1 MRKTILIAAVLAA
14 MFAPLVSA
22 QSAEGYYGGSYAR
35 MSFIKGSV
43 YVQHGQDAGYEQGE
57 LNLVVLE
64 GDKIGT
70 KDGRVE
76 VQLGRR
82 NYLRLGENT
91 QVDIVTLPKR
101 DGDVTKIHL
110 LAGSA
115 FVRIDSLD
123 GEKTFEI
130 HSPDVSFYVMERGL
144 YRVEVRENQET
155 EFAVFSGSAEAAGE
169 EGSVVVGSREQISAA
184 NGRLLSAPES
194 LVSRRDELGDWNA
207 SRDAVF
213 ARKLD
218 RTYLPAD
225 YYDYEVELADNGR
238 WVNEAEYGNVWVPNS
253 YYSDWRPY
261 YNGRWSWYPII
272 GWTWVS
278 YEPWGWCTSHYGRWG
293 WGSGLGWYWIPQ
305 RHWGWG
311 PAWVHWY
318 GGHDYIGWCP
328 LSYYNYPAVVLNNRF
343 YGRYS
348 SGYYPNG
355 SRALTV
361 VHRDQLQHR
370 RLSGV
375 ALDRTRVGQLGNLS
389 LGSAQ
394 PNRRPVLNADGD
406 VASRARQALSR
417 EGVRSVGRSFSSTG
431 KRLSSPN
438 LRSNSSS
445 GRTVESG
452 ATLSRKTG
460 GGVSSGRVDSSR
472 VGSGRS
478 IRPSS
483 GVEASPSRVRSF
495 PSRSVAGNNSSGSSG
510 SDRSRTSPARSV
522 NSAPVRSGSSGS
534 VGSAQSRET
543 VSRDTARSYPSRK
556 IGGGPGSPSVSSNP
570 SSSRSVGSGT
580 ISPRSSSSGR
590 SIQREYGSG
599 LSGSSSPSRTV
610 TTPSRSAGSS
620 SPSYRAPTRRTEA
633 PSRSSSVP
641 SRSSSSPSYSAPS
654 RSSSA
659 PSRSYSPPSRSSSAP
674 SRSYS
679 PPSRSSSSPSY
690 SAPSRSSSAPSRS
703 YSAPSRSSSAPS
715 RSSSGSSVSR
725 GSGSSSS
732 GGSVRRK

>member
-14 MFAPLVSA
+14 VFAPLVSA
-22 QSAEGYYGGSYAR
+22 QSQEGYYGGSYAR
-35 MSFIKGSV
+35 MSFIKGNV

-70 KDGRVE
+70 KDGRLE

-91 QVDIVTLPKR
+91 QVDIVTLPR
-101 DGDVTKIHL
+101 QDGDVTKLHL

-123 GEKTFEI
+123 GEKKFEI
-130 HSPDVSFYVMERGL
+130 HSPDVSFYIIERGL
-144 YRVEVRENQET
+144 YRVEVRENRET

-169 EGSVVVGSREQISAA
+169 EGSVVVGSREQITAA

-194 LVSRRDELGDWNA
+194 LVSGRDELSDWNA

-218 RTYLPAD
+218 KTYLPAD

-293 WGSGLGWYWIPQ
+293 WGNGLGWYWIPQ
-305 RHWGWG
+305 RQWGWG

-318 GGHDYIGWCP
+318 GQGDYIGWCP
-328 LSYYNYPAVVLNNRF
+328 LSYYNYPAVVMNNRF

-348 SGYYPNG
+348 NGYYPNG
-355 SRALTV
+355 SMALTV
-361 VHRDQLQHR
+361 VHRDQFQNR

-375 ALDRTRVGQLGNLS
+375 ALDRGRVGQLGNLS
-389 LGSAQ
+389 LRSAQ
-394 PNRRPVLNADGD
+394 PNRRPALNADGD
-406 VASRARQALSR
+406 ITSRARQALSR
-417 EGVRSVGRSFSSTG
+417 DGLRSVGRSFSSTG
-431 KRLSSPN
+431 KRLSPQD
-438 LRSNSSS
+438 LRSNSPS
-445 GRTVESG
+445 GRAAGSG
-452 ATLSRKTG
+452 ASPSRRTVG
-460 GGVSSGRVDSSR
+460 DS
-472 VGSGRS
+472 SGRS

-483 GVEASPSRVRSF
+483 GGEAAPSRVRSF
-495 PSRSVAGNNSSGSSG
+495 PSRSVSGTNSSGSAGSG
-510 SDRSRTSPARSV
+510 RIGSSPSRSV
-522 NSAPVRSGSSGS
+522 NSAPARTGASGSLGS
-534 VGSAQSRET
+534 VRSRET
-543 VSRDTARSYPSRK
+543 GNRDTARTFPSRTAT
-556 IGGGPGSPSVSSNP
+556 SPS
-570 SSSRSVGSGT
+570 
-580 ISPRSSSSGR
+580 RSSSSPSSSYSAPSRRTEVPSR
-590 SIQREYGSG
+590 S
-599 LSGSSSPSRTV
+599 SSSPSRTY
-610 TTPSRSAGSS
+610 SA
-620 SPSYRAPTRRTEA
+620 
-633 PSRSSSVP
+633 P
-641 SRSSSSPSYSAPS
+641 SRSSSSPSYSS
-654 RSSSA
+654 
-659 PSRSYSPPSRSSSAP
+659 
-674 SRSYS
+674 
-679 PPSRSSSSPSY
+679 
-690 SAPSRSSSAPSRS
+690 PSRS
-703 YSAPSRSSSAPS
+703 YSAPSRSSSG
-715 RSSSGSSVSR
+715 SGVSR

-732 GGSVRRK
+732 SSGGHARRK